1 MSAWD
6 SLQNQI
12 KNRQT
17 MGNDTQRPSAKSA
30 AQPMRN
36 MTQRQSGVTSHPPIS
51 PRFVAASKTR
61 TPSGRPPQGKKPRI
75 RYDRILLVLLILVGL
90 ICLMV
95 MGIKQCGKEGGV
107 PGNKTGEAVTTT
119 TQVSTEPPEKT
130 LALTVEDVH
139 KGSLILVNADHAY
152 TFAADDVTL
161 ETVYEGRNTCYG
173 VSDME
178 VSLDADVIDHFNQ
191 LMQAYYNI
199 YENNDIMIVS
209 GYRTRE
215 VQAEFYENKKTML
228 PGGYSDY
235 HTARSFDLV
244 IYPDGISSNY
254 YAATGDYAW
263 IAEHAAEYGFVL
275 RYPDGKA
282 DKTGISPRAYTFRYV
297 GVPHA
302 SYIYENGLCLEEYLD
317 NIQSYTARNPLKVK
331 TTSGEWSVFYTAANS
346 EGSTQIAV
354 PQNVVY
360 TVSGDNM
367 DGFIVAYQEKSPT
380 ITTTAVSGNE
390 MNTGST
396 ETTLSEEI
404 TTIE

>member
-1 MSAWD
+1 
-6 SLQNQI
+6 
-12 KNRQT
+12 
-17 MGNDTQRPSAKSA
+17 
-30 AQPMRN
+30 
-36 MTQRQSGVTSHPPIS
+36 
-51 PRFVAASKTR
+51 
-61 TPSGRPPQGKKPRI
+61 
-75 RYDRILLVLLILVGL
+75 
-90 ICLMV
+90 MV
-95 MGIKQCGKEGGV
+95 MGIKQCGKESGAS
-107 PGNKTGEAVTTT
+107 GNKTGEAVTTT
-119 TQVSTEPPEKT
+119 TQISTEPPEKT
-130 LALTVEDVH
+130 LALTAEDVH
-139 KGSLILVNADHAY
+139 KGSLILVNTDHAY

-178 VSLDADVIDHFNQ
+178 VSLDANVIDHFNQ

-244 IYPDGISSNY
+244 IYPDGVSSNY

-263 IAEHAAEYGFVL
+263 IAEHAAEYGFIL

-282 DKTGISPRAYTFRYV
+282 DKTGISPRAYTFRYI

-317 NIQSYTARNPLKVK
+317 NIQSYTARSPLAVK
-331 TTSGEWSVFYTAANS
+331 TTSGEWSVFYTAGNG
-346 EGSTQIAV
+346 EGSTQISV
-354 PQNVVY
+354 PQDAVY

-367 DGFIVAYQEKSPT
+367 DGFIVAYQERSS
-380 ITTTAVSGNE
+380 IATTTAVSENE
-390 MNTGST
+390 MNTDSI

>member
-6 SLQNQI
+6 SIQNQI

-17 MGNDTQRPSAKSA
+17 MGNHAQHPSTKSA
-30 AQPMRN
+30 ASPMRN
-36 MTQRQSGVTSHPPIS
+36 MTQRQSGSTQRPPINHR
-51 PRFVAASKTR
+51 PVAANRTG
-61 TPSGRPPQGKKPRI
+61 TPSGRPPQGKKPRV
-75 RYDRILLVLLILVGL
+75 RYDRILLVLLILIGL

-95 MGIKQCGKEGGV
+95 MGIKQCGKDDSASE
-107 PGNKTGEAVTTT
+107 NKTGETVTTT
-119 TQVSTEPPEKT
+119 TQISTEPPEKT
-130 LALTVEDVH
+130 LALTAEDVH

-215 VQAEFYENKKTML
+215 VQAEFYESKKTML

-244 IYPDGISSNY
+244 IYPDGTSSNY

-297 GVPHA
+297 GIPHA

-317 NIQSYTARNPLKVK
+317 NIQSYTARSPLEVK
-331 TTSGEWSVFYTAANS
+331 TTSGEWSVFYNAANS

-354 PQNVVY
+354 PQDAVY

-367 DGFIVAYQEKSPT
+367 GGFIVAYQERSAAV
-380 ITTTAVSGNE
+380 TTTAVSG
-390 MNTGST
+390 MDST
-396 ETTLSEEI
+396 ETTLSEEM
-404 TTIE
+404 TTEIQ

>member
-17 MGNDTQRPSAKSA
+17 MGNYAQRSSARSA
-30 AQPMRN
+30 AQPIRN
-36 MTQRQSGVTSHPPIS
+36 MTQRQSGTTSHPPMPHRS
-51 PRFVAASKTR
+51 VAANQTR
-61 TPSGRPPQGKKPRI
+61 TPSGRPPQGKKPRV

-95 MGIKQCGKEGGV
+95 MGIKQCGKESGAS
-107 PGNKTGEAVTTT
+107 GNKTGEAVTTT
-119 TQVSTEPPEKT
+119 TQISTEPPEKT
-130 LALTVEDVH
+130 LALTAEDVH

-178 VSLDADVIDHFNQ
+178 VSLDANVIDHFNQ

-244 IYPDGISSNY
+244 IYPDGVSSNY

-263 IAEHAAEYGFVL
+263 IAEHAAEYGFIL

-282 DKTGISPRAYTFRYV
+282 DKTGISPRAYTFRYI

-317 NIQSYTARNPLKVK
+317 NIQSYTARSPLAVK
-331 TTSGEWSVFYTAANS
+331 TTSGEWSVFYTAGNG
-346 EGSTQIAV
+346 EGSTQISV
-354 PQNVVY
+354 PQDAVY

-367 DGFIVAYQEKSPT
+367 DGFIVAYQERSS
-380 ITTTAVSGNE
+380 IATTTAVSENE
-390 MNTGST
+390 MNTDSI

>member
-331 TTSGEWSVFYTAANS
+331 TTSGEWSVFYTVANS

>member
-331 TTSGEWSVFYTAANS
+331 TTSGEWSVFYTVANS

-390 MNTGST
+390 MDTGST

>member
-6 SLQNQI
+6 PIQNQI
-12 KNRQT
+12 KNRQA
-17 MGNDTQRPSAKSA
+17 MGSHVQRPFAKSA
-30 AQPMRN
+30 APPMRN
-36 MTQRQSGVTSHPPIS
+36 RMQRQSGSTQRPPTNS
-51 PRFVAASKTR
+51 RPVMGNR
-61 TPSGRPPQGKKPRI
+61 TGTPTGKPPQGKKPRV
-75 RYDRILLVLLILVGL
+75 RYDRILLVLLVLIGL
-90 ICLMV
+90 ICLLV
-95 MGIKQCGKEGGV
+95 MGIKQCGKDDSVSEH
-107 PGNKTGEAVTTT
+107 KTGESATTT
-119 TQVSTEPPEKT
+119 TQVSTEPLEKT
-130 LALTVEDVH
+130 LALTAEDVN

-161 ETVYEGRNTCYG
+161 ETVYDGRNTCYG

-244 IYPDGISSNY
+244 IYPDGTSSNY

-282 DKTGISPRAYTFRYV
+282 DQTGISPRAYTFRYV

-302 SYIYENGLCLEEYLD
+302 AYIYDNGLCLEEYLD
-317 NIQSYTARNPLKVK
+317 NIQSYTARNPLKVE
-331 TTSGEWSVFYTAANS
+331 TTSGEWSVFYVAANS

-354 PQNVVY
+354 PQDAVY

-367 DGFIVAYQEKSPT
+367 GGFIVAYQEKGT
-380 ITTTAVSGNE
+380 AITTTVVSGND
-390 MNTGST
+390 MDAIST
-396 ETTLSEEI
+396 ETTLLEEM
-404 TTIE
+404 TTVE

>member
-6 SLQNQI
+6 SIQNQI

-17 MGNDTQRPSAKSA
+17 ISGRVQRSSSKNA
-30 AQPMRN
+30 APPMRN
-36 MTQRQSGVTSHPPIS
+36 MTQRQFQPMQRPPANNS
-51 PRFVAASKTR
+51 RPVVVNR
-61 TPSGRPPQGKKPRI
+61 TGMSAGRPPQRKKPRV
-75 RYDRILLVLLILVGL
+75 RYDRILLVLLVLVGL
-90 ICLMV
+90 ICLLV
-95 MGIKQCGKEGGV
+95 MGVKQCGKDDGASEH
-107 PGNKTGEAVTTT
+107 KTGGAVTTT

-130 LALTVEDVH
+130 LALTAEDVH

-152 TFAADDVTL
+152 TFAADDVAL

-199 YENNDIMIVS
+199 YENNDIMVVS

-215 VQAEFYENKKTML
+215 VQAEFYESKKTML

-244 IYPDGISSNY
+244 IYPDGTSSNY

-302 SYIYENGLCLEEYLD
+302 SYIYDNGLCLEEYLD
-317 NIQSYTARNPLKVK
+317 NIQSYTARNPLQVE

-354 PQNVVY
+354 PQDAVY

-367 DGFIVAYQEKSPT
+367 GGFVIAYQEKGAVPVT
-380 ITTTAVSGNE
+380 TDTTTVSGSDVDG
-390 MNTGST
+390 TDT
-396 ETTLSEEI
+396 ETMTEI
-404 TTIE
+404 E

>member
-1 MSAWD
+1 
-6 SLQNQI
+6 
-12 KNRQT
+12 
-17 MGNDTQRPSAKSA
+17 
-30 AQPMRN
+30 
-36 MTQRQSGVTSHPPIS
+36 
-51 PRFVAASKTR
+51 
-61 TPSGRPPQGKKPRI
+61 
-75 RYDRILLVLLILVGL
+75 
-90 ICLMV
+90 
-95 MGIKQCGKEGGV
+95 
-107 PGNKTGEAVTTT
+107 
-119 TQVSTEPPEKT
+119 
-130 LALTVEDVH
+130 
-139 KGSLILVNADHAY
+139 
-152 TFAADDVTL
+152 
-161 ETVYEGRNTCYG
+161 
-173 VSDME
+173 ME

-215 VQAEFYENKKTML
+215 VQAEFYESKKTML

-244 IYPDGISSNY
+244 IYPDGTSSNY

-297 GVPHA
+297 GIPHA

-317 NIQSYTARNPLKVK
+317 NIQSYTARSPLEVK
-331 TTSGEWSVFYTAANS
+331 TTSGEWSVFYNAANS

-354 PQNVVY
+354 PQDAVY

-367 DGFIVAYQEKSPT
+367 GGFIVAYQERSAAV
-380 ITTTAVSGNE
+380 TTTAVSG
-390 MNTGST
+390 MDST
-396 ETTLSEEI
+396 ETTLSEEL
-404 TTIE
+404 TTEIQ

>member
-17 MGNDTQRPSAKSA
+17 MGNYAQRSSARSA
-30 AQPMRN
+30 AQPIRN
-36 MTQRQSGVTSHPPIS
+36 MTQRQSGTTSHPPMPHRS
-51 PRFVAASKTR
+51 VVANQTR
-61 TPSGRPPQGKKPRI
+61 TPSGRPPQGKKPRV

-95 MGIKQCGKEGGV
+95 MGIKQCGKESGAS
-107 PGNKTGEAVTTT
+107 GNKTGEAVTTT
-119 TQVSTEPPEKT
+119 TQISTEPPEKT
-130 LALTVEDVH
+130 LALTAEDVH

-244 IYPDGISSNY
+244 IYPDGVSSNY

-263 IAEHAAEYGFVL
+263 IAEHAAEYGFIL

-282 DKTGISPRAYTFRYV
+282 DKTGISPRAYTFRYI

-317 NIQSYTARNPLKVK
+317 NIQSYTARSPLAVK
-331 TTSGEWSVFYTAANS
+331 TTSGEWSVFYTAGNS

-354 PQNVVY
+354 PQDAVY

-367 DGFIVAYQEKSPT
+367 DGFIVAYQERSS
-380 ITTTAVSGNE
+380 IATTTAVSENE
-390 MNTGST
+390 MNTDSI

>member
-6 SLQNQI
+6 SIQNQI

-17 MGNDTQRPSAKSA
+17 MGNHTQHPSTKSA
-30 AQPMRN
+30 ASPMRN
-36 MTQRQSGVTSHPPIS
+36 MTQRQSGSTQRPPINHR
-51 PRFVAASKTR
+51 PVAANRTG
-61 TPSGRPPQGKKPRI
+61 TPSGRPPQGKKPRV
-75 RYDRILLVLLILVGL
+75 RYDRILLVLLILIGL

-95 MGIKQCGKEGGV
+95 MGIKQCGKDDSASE
-107 PGNKTGEAVTTT
+107 NKTGETATTT
-119 TQVSTEPPEKT
+119 TQISTEPPEKT
-130 LALTVEDVH
+130 LALTAEDVH

-215 VQAEFYENKKTML
+215 VQAEFYESKKTML

-244 IYPDGISSNY
+244 IYPDGTSSNY

-297 GVPHA
+297 GIPHA

-317 NIQSYTARNPLKVK
+317 NIQSYTARSPLEVK
-331 TTSGEWSVFYTAANS
+331 TTSGEWSVFYTAANG

-354 PQNVVY
+354 PQDAVY

-367 DGFIVAYQEKSPT
+367 DGFIVAYQERSAVV
-380 ITTTAVSGNE
+380 TTTAVSGNG
-390 MNTGST
+390 MNTDFT
-396 ETTLSEEI
+396 ETVLSEEI

>member
-1 MSAWD
+1 MYDDKYAFCGFIFEREGRNDMSAWD

-17 MGNDTQRPSAKSA
+17 MGNYAQRSSARSA
-30 AQPMRN
+30 AQPIRN
-36 MTQRQSGVTSHPPIS
+36 MTQRQSGTTSHPPMPHRS
-51 PRFVAASKTR
+51 VAANQTR
-61 TPSGRPPQGKKPRI
+61 TPSGRPPQGKKPRV

-95 MGIKQCGKEGGV
+95 MGIKQCGKESGAS
-107 PGNKTGEAVTTT
+107 GNKTGEAVTTT
-119 TQVSTEPPEKT
+119 TQISTEPPEKT
-130 LALTVEDVH
+130 LALTAEDVH

-178 VSLDADVIDHFNQ
+178 VSLDANVIDHFNQ

-244 IYPDGISSNY
+244 IYPDGVSSNY

-263 IAEHAAEYGFVL
+263 IAEHAAEYGFIL

-282 DKTGISPRAYTFRYV
+282 DKTGISPRAYTFRYI

-302 SYIYENGLCLEEYLD
+302 SYIYENG
-317 NIQSYTARNPLKVK
+317 
-331 TTSGEWSVFYTAANS
+331 
-346 EGSTQIAV
+346 
-354 PQNVVY
+354 
-360 TVSGDNM
+360 
-367 DGFIVAYQEKSPT
+367 
-380 ITTTAVSGNE
+380 
-390 MNTGST
+390 
-396 ETTLSEEI
+396 
-404 TTIE
+404 

>member
-1 MSAWD
+1 
-6 SLQNQI
+6 
-12 KNRQT
+12 
-17 MGNDTQRPSAKSA
+17 
-30 AQPMRN
+30 
-36 MTQRQSGVTSHPPIS
+36 
-51 PRFVAASKTR
+51 
-61 TPSGRPPQGKKPRI
+61 
-75 RYDRILLVLLILVGL
+75 
-90 ICLMV
+90 MV
-95 MGIKQCGKEGGV
+95 MGIKQCGKESGAS
-107 PGNKTGEAVTTT
+107 GNKTGEAVTTT
-119 TQVSTEPPEKT
+119 TQISTEPPEKT
-130 LALTVEDVH
+130 LALTAEDVH

-244 IYPDGISSNY
+244 IYPDGVSSNY

-263 IAEHAAEYGFVL
+263 IAEHAAEYGFIL

-282 DKTGISPRAYTFRYV
+282 DKTGISPRAYTFRYI

-317 NIQSYTARNPLKVK
+317 NIQSYTARSPLAVK
-331 TTSGEWSVFYTAANS
+331 TTSGEWSVFYTAGNG
-346 EGSTQIAV
+346 EGSTQISV
-354 PQNVVY
+354 PQDAVY

-367 DGFIVAYQEKSPT
+367 DGFIVAYQERSS
-380 ITTTAVSGNE
+380 IATTTAVSENE
-390 MNTGST
+390 MNTDSI

>member
-6 SLQNQI
+6 SIQNQI

-17 MGNDTQRPSAKSA
+17 MGNHVQHPSTKSA
-30 AQPMRN
+30 ASSMRN
-36 MTQRQSGVTSHPPIS
+36 MTQRQSGSTQRPPINRR
-51 PRFVAASKTR
+51 PVAANRTG
-61 TPSGRPPQGKKPRI
+61 TPSGRPPQGKKPRV
-75 RYDRILLVLLILVGL
+75 RYDRILLVLLILIGL

-95 MGIKQCGKEGGV
+95 MGIKQCGKDDSASE
-107 PGNKTGEAVTTT
+107 NKTGETVTTT
-119 TQVSTEPPEKT
+119 TQISTEPPEKT
-130 LALTVEDVH
+130 LALTAEDVH

-215 VQAEFYENKKTML
+215 VQAEFYESKKTML

-244 IYPDGISSNY
+244 IYPDGTSSNY

-297 GVPHA
+297 GIPHA

-317 NIQSYTARNPLKVK
+317 NIQSYTARSPLEVK
-331 TTSGEWSVFYTAANS
+331 TTSGEWSVFYNAANS

-354 PQNVVY
+354 PQDAVY

-367 DGFIVAYQEKSPT
+367 GGFIVAYQERSAAV
-380 ITTTAVSGNE
+380 TTTAVSG
-390 MNTGST
+390 MDST
-396 ETTLSEEI
+396 ETTLSEEM
-404 TTIE
+404 TTEIQ

>member
-390 MNTGST
+390 MDTGST

>member
-17 MGNDTQRPSAKSA
+17 MGNYAQRSSARSA
-30 AQPMRN
+30 AQPIRN
-36 MTQRQSGVTSHPPIS
+36 MTQRQSGTTSHPPIPHRS
-51 PRFVAASKTR
+51 VAANQTR
-61 TPSGRPPQGKKPRI
+61 TPSGRPPQGKKPRV

-95 MGIKQCGKEGGV
+95 MGIKQCGKESGAS
-107 PGNKTGEAVTTT
+107 GNKTGEAVTTT
-119 TQVSTEPPEKT
+119 TQISTEPPEKT
-130 LALTVEDVH
+130 LALTAEDVH

-244 IYPDGISSNY
+244 IYPDGVSSNY

-263 IAEHAAEYGFVL
+263 IAEHAAEYGFIL

-317 NIQSYTARNPLKVK
+317 NIQSYTARNPLAVK
-331 TTSGEWSVFYTAANS
+331 TTNGEWSVFYTAANS

-354 PQNVVY
+354 PQDAVY

-367 DGFIVAYQEKSPT
+367 DGFIVAYQERSS
-380 ITTTAVSGNE
+380 IVTTTAVSGNE
-390 MNTGST
+390 MNTDST